1 MALRKIV
8 EQGDECL
15 TKVCRPVEKF
25 DRRLHILLDDMAE
38 TLADANGA
46 GLAAPQVG
54 VLRRVCLVLDEESEE
69 FLELINPEIIAQ
81 SGEQTGLEGCLSV
94 PGKWGIVTRPNRVRV
109 RAQDRDGAWF
119 EAEAEGLTARAFCHE
134 IEHLDGHLF
143 IEHIDHFLTE
153 EELKEYLEDEEGKCE
168 ILFMGTPDFAAVS
181 LKRLVEDGHDICG
194 VFTQPDKP
202 QKSGTKSHFRL

>member
-1 MALRKIV
+1 MALRKII

-81 SGEQTGLEGCLSV
+81 SGEQTGLEGCLSL
-94 PGKWGIVTRPNRVRV
+94 PGKWGLVTRPEYAKV
-109 RAQDRDGAWF
+109 RAQDRHGDWY
-119 EAEAEGLTARAFCHE
+119 EYEGEDLTARCFLHE
-134 IEHLDGHLF
+134 IDHLDGHMYTELA
-143 IEHIDHFLTE
+143 EKMLTQ
-153 EELKEYLEDEEGKCE
+153 EELDELLKQEQEAEEGE
-168 ILFMGTPDFAAVS
+168 ETEA
-181 LKRLVEDGHDICG
+181 
-194 VFTQPDKP
+194 
-202 QKSGTKSHFRL
+202 